1 MVEEI
6 KIGEFEMAG
15 LSMVLYRLQA
25 CEENMAYDDDCEIL
39 DYKLV
44 YDNGSSVIVEGLEKI
59 REFLN
64 KKKIRFQSI
73 NNIDSAYE
81 LSKIVSELYDLGKA
95 VDINSKLYQEVAESD
110 GITLSNYPPKVNN
123 NRFEFVVHRSSILY
137 KDHGFFKAIV
147 AEDNLDHIDLEQLG

>member
-44 YDNGSSVIVEGLEKI
+44 YDNGSSVIVEGLDPEK
-59 REFLN
+59 
-64 KKKIRFQSI
+64 
-73 NNIDSAYE
+73 
-81 LSKIVSELYDLGKA
+81 V
-95 VDINSKLYQEVAESD
+95 
-110 GITLSNYPPKVNN
+110 
-123 NRFEFVVHRSSILY
+123 
-137 KDHGFFKAIV
+137 
-147 AEDNLDHIDLEQLG
+147 